1 MFMYILNHK
10 YFSTCIIYICLYYMF
25 FAAAIYI
32 HEQAYRFIQTFCK
45 KYFATGFFTLSKT
58 KYILPK
64 IVSLRGNQKCITCI
78 NVVCFFIP
86 LLYFNC
92 LFFIRQNVITDQ
104 ITFCKLKKASKTVFC
119 FVRDYTELYNIKI
132 FYSVS

>member
-25 FAAAIYI
+25 LLQQYIFMNKPTDLYRLFAKSISLLVFLLYPK
-32 HEQAYRFIQTFCK
+32 QN
-45 KYFATGFFTLSKT
+45 
-58 KYILPK
+58 ILPK
-64 IVSLRGNQKCITCI
+64 IVSMRGNQKCITCI

-104 ITFCKLKKASKTVFC
+104 ITFCKLKKASKTVYC
-119 FVRDYTELYNIKI
+119 FVRDYTVLYNIKI